1 MMRVVAALGMAVL
14 LSACASSW
22 IKGEASSRQ
31 KLSKTY
37 AEKGAAY
44 LAEGNLEIA
53 ASDLRKSLEL
63 DPNNAAAHG
72 TIALLYERLRMLD
85 KAAEHYRRAAALK
98 PDDSGIIGNYG
109 RFLCHQGRQQEGL
122 KLLRQAAADKLYAK
136 RWIPLTNAG
145 DCAYAAG
152 RLEEAERYLREA
164 LELNPENALA
174 LELLVKLM
182 LAKQEYLKAR
192 AFLQRYET
200 FAKPTADILKLGYQI
215 ESALGDLQAA
225 EAYRNRLNALP
236 PPESS
241 EKPKPSPTE

>member
-1 MMRVVAALGMAVL
+1 MRIVAALGMAVF
-14 LSACASSW
+14 LSACASW
-22 IKGEASSRQ
+22 IKDAASSRQ

-44 LAEGNLEIA
+44 FAEGNLEIA

-72 TIALLYERLRMLD
+72 TIALLYEHLQMLD

-109 RFLCHQGRQQEGL
+109 RFLCHHGRQQEGL
-122 KLLRQAAADKLYAK
+122 KLLRIAAADKLYPK

-145 DCAYAAG
+145 DCAMAASQ
-152 RLEEAERYLREA
+152 LEEAERYLREA

-174 LELLVKLM
+174 LKSLVKLM

-200 FAKPTADILKLGYQI
+200 FAKPTAEMLEAGYQI

-225 EAYRNRLNALP
+225 EAYRDRLNALP
-236 PPESS
+236 PEGS
-241 EKPKPSPTE
+241 EKPKPPPTENEH